1 MTHRSRRRFIAIVTA
16 FVAVLLVVGAFIVPT
31 SGPSPHERLLPG
43 IELDLRTAHTAR
55 GPVQY
60 DLTGGSGPPV
70 LTMHGGLGG
79 ADQGRLFADWL
90 RGDGFRVLSPSRP
103 GYLDT
108 PLDSGRTLEDQADLL
123 AALLDELAV
132 TRVVLFAVSSGA
144 PVAYTFAARHPAR
157 VSALVVVA
165 GVSRADPGA
174 GNSSAVRRVFVDTVG
189 QRLAQVTAAVSLSSV
204 LSGTLDETSTFTT
217 AQKEQR
223 VEEVMRDDTVRA
235 FFEAMVRTTFPY
247 HLRMPGTRNDA
258 EQQRDMN
265 LPFDRIT
272 APTLIVHGTLDGDVP
287 FTDGAEAATR
297 IGTAQHHWMRDE
309 DHLGFWLGPGRVP
322 AQDAVRTFLRQV
334 AAR

>member
-1 MTHRSRRRFIAIVTA
+1 MTQRRRRRFIAITA
-16 FVAVLLVVGAFIVPT
+16 SLAVLLVVGAFVDPT
-31 SGPSPHERLLPG
+31 GGPSPRERLLPG
-43 IELDLRTAHTAR
+43 IELDLRTAHTTR

-60 DLTGGSGPPV
+60 DLTGGSWPTV
-70 LTMHGGLGG
+70 LTVHGGLGG

-90 RGDGFRVLSPSRP
+90 RADGFRVLSASRP

-132 TRVVLFAVSSGA
+132 TRVILFAVSSGG

-174 GNSSAVRRVFVDTVG
+174 GNGSAVRRVFVDTVG
-189 QRLAQVTAAVSLSSV
+189 QRIAQVTAAVSLSSV
-204 LSGTLDETSTFTT
+204 LSGTLDETSTFT
-217 AQKEQR
+217 AAKKEQR
-223 VEEVMRDDTVRA
+223 VEEIMRDDTVRA

-247 HLRMPGTRNDA
+247 RLRMPGTRNDA
-258 EQQRDMN
+258 EQRRDMN

-272 APTLIVHGTLDGDVP
+272 APALIVHGTSDGDVP
-287 FTDGAEAATR
+287 FTDGTEAASR
-297 IGTAQHHWMRDE
+297 IGAAQHHWMLEE
-309 DHLGFWLGPGRVP
+309 DHLGFWLGPGRIP
-322 AQDAVRTFLRQV
+322 AQDAVREFLRQAV
-334 AAR
+334 AR

>member
-1 MTHRSRRRFIAIVTA
+1 M
-16 FVAVLLVVGAFIVPT
+16 AVLLIVGVFIVPT
-31 SGPSPHERLLPG
+31 SGPGAHERLLPG

-60 DLTGGSGPPV
+60 DLTGGSGPTV
-70 LTMHGGLGG
+70 LTVHGGLGG
-79 ADQGRLFADWL
+79 ADQGRLLADWL
-90 RGDGFRVLSPSRP
+90 RADDFPVLSPSRP

-123 AALLDELAV
+123 AALLDELTV
-132 TRVVLFAVSSGA
+132 TPVVLFAVSSGA

-165 GVSRADPGA
+165 GASRADPGA
-174 GNSSAVRRVFVDTVG
+174 GNGSAVRRVFVDTVG
-189 QRLAQVTAAVSLSSV
+189 QRFAQVTAAVSLSSV

-223 VEEVMRDDTVRA
+223 VEEIMRDGTVRA

-247 HLRMPGTRNDA
+247 RLRMPGTRNDA

-265 LPFDRIT
+265 LPLERIT
-272 APTLIVHGTLDGDVP
+272 APALIVHGTSDGDVP
-287 FTDGAEAATR
+287 FADGTEAAAR
-297 IGTAQHHWMRDE
+297 IGAAQHHWMSGE
-309 DHLGFWLGPGRVP
+309 DHLGFWLGPGRAP
-322 AQDAVRTFLRQV
+322 AQDTARTFLRQAV
-334 AAR
+334 AR